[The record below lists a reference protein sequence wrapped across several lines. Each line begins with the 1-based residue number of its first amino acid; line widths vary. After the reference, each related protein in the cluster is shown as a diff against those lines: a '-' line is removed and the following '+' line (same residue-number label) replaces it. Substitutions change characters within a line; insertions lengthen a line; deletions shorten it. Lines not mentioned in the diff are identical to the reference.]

1 MRGLSAARKFQVY
14 HFIAIS
20 LGTLRNEVLMLVLP
34 ILSFFLGFLCKSL
47 VGSLSL
53 HLYSGEGVEDF
64 QYSRYFYLVRKEPI
78 PVTLGVA

>member
-1 MRGLSAARKFQVY
+1 
-14 HFIAIS
+14 
-20 LGTLRNEVLMLVLP
+20 MLVLP

-64 QYSRYFYLVRKEPI
+64 QCSPYFYLVRKEPI
-78 PVTLGVA
+78 PASVGVA